1 MTVTD
6 AAQPILLQSD
16 PDFWASRDDGASAS
30 RMRRGAIIAA
40 ALCHAAVIAALL
52 LHWPVSFA
60 KRPPIEKPP
69 IRVALVP
76 AVPRK
81 PPPPPKPAPPRVMHE
96 LRSGPDQVTTA
107 PPPVETKGPKAAPK
121 PQPERQKPAVEG
133 LQKPQPKPPAIPP
146 PKPKVAAHETAP
158 KLSEH
163 RSLDLSIGNTLKEG
177 NPYLNR
183 MWALIESHRFY
194 PANAVGPLGLRL
206 AGTVVYD
213 IFVSPSGVLENMR
226 LAQSSGAPVLD
237 EAARKMI
244 EEAAPFPPLPPYF
257 PRDGVTLSVR
267 IHIFPNGP

>member
-1 MTVTD
+1 MIVTD
-6 AAQPILLQSD
+6 MAQPILLKSD
-16 PDFWASRDDGASAS
+16 PDFWASRNGQANAG
-30 RMRRGAIIAA
+30 RMRRSAIIAA
-40 ALCHAAVIAALL
+40 ALCHATVIAALL
-52 LHWPVSFA
+52 LHWPVSRG
-60 KRPPIEKPP
+60 KRPPMEKPP

-76 AVPRK
+76 AVPRE

-107 PPPVETKGPKAAPK
+107 PPPVKTKGPKAAPK
-121 PQPERQKPAVEG
+121 PQPERPKLAVEG
-133 LQKPQPKPPAIPP
+133 LEKPQPKLPAIPP
-146 PKPKVAAHETAP
+146 TKPRVAEHQAAP
-158 KLSEH
+158 KT
-163 RSLDLSIGNTLKEG
+163 RKRKFIDLSIGKTLKEG

-213 IFVSPSGVLENMR
+213 IFVSPSGVLENMQ

-244 EEAAPFPPLPPYF
+244 EESAPFPPLPSTF

-267 IHIFPNGP
+267 IHIFPSGS